1 LSALIFVTLGTHE
14 RPFYRLV
21 KEIEK
26 LIQGKKIREKV
37 VIQLGFTDYFVKG
50 AECYNFMPEEKF
62 QKYLKNCSVLITHGG
77 LGSIMRGI
85 NARKVVI
92 AVPRRKKFNEH
103 TDDHQLQ
110 IVKEARKRGSVLV
123 VYNIKNLFK
132 AIEKAK
138 KLKAKKREYKPEKML
153 KIIERILKNWERKY
167 ENRNCNSL
175 L

>member
-1 LSALIFVTLGTHE
+1 LLALIFVTLGTHE

-26 LIQGKKIREKV
+26 LIQEKKIKEKV

-50 AECYNFMPEEKF
+50 AECYKFIPEERMKE
-62 QKYLKNCSVLITHGG
+62 YVKNCSLIITHGG

-85 NARKVVI
+85 EAGKPVI

-110 IVKEARKRGSVLV
+110 IVKEAKKRGNVIP
-123 VYNIKNLFK
+123 VYDINKLAE
-132 AIEKAK
+132 AIRKAK
-138 KLKAKKREYKPEKML
+138 KLKVEK
-153 KIIERILKNWERKY
+153 RKY
-167 ENRNCNSL
+167 YPTKILRIVEKNL
-175 L
+175 EKWL